1 MFSLCLGGELYL
13 TVPPLFSCLLRF
25 HHFLSLP
32 PCLVPVPSPKQT
44 RVRQVFDL
52 PFDKSEEQILV
63 SFLKEAGGSGN
74 TVCQNLLILF
84 LTNRNRYVE
93 AIQEHERFVERFPLK
108 ETSKAQRVII
118 ENLKLVLPRVQSD
131 LVAISLSKR
140 EISRTAPVFGWV
152 FFLSFFLS
160 FF

>member
-1 MFSLCLGGELYL
+1 M
-13 TVPPLFSCLLRF
+13 
-25 HHFLSLP
+25 
-32 PCLVPVPSPKQT
+32 PSPKQA
-44 RVRQVFDL
+44 RARQVFDL

-63 SFLKEAGGSGN
+63 SFLKEAGDSGN

-93 AIQEHERFVERFPLK
+93 AIQEHERFVERFPLQ
-108 ETSKAQRVII
+108 ETSRAQRVII

-140 EISRTAPVFGWV
+140 EISRTAPVLGGI
-152 FFLSFFLS
+152 FF
-160 FF
+160 